1 MAKDLNVNITGNASS
16 YLRSLGKAQKS
27 TSKFGAVAKA
37 ALISGAAAG
46 MVALGKAAKIGW
58 DEFNAG
64 EQIANQVNA
73 AIKSTGGVAG
83 VTAKHVDEL
92 SQAML
97 KKAGI
102 DDEATG
108 AAQAQLLTF
117 TKIGAK
123 GGIFDKTTSAV
134 ADLATRLNNGAIPGM
149 EQMSSTAILVG
160 KAMNNPINGLT
171 RLKRVGV
178 EFTDQQS
185 EQITKLQE
193 AGKTMKAQK
202 IILEVLE
209 EQYGG
214 SAKAAG
220 DTFGG
225 SLVKLRE
232 RLNNF
237 LGDLTGKAIPYLQQ
251 FAHWIDP
258 KITAAVETVEELMRV
273 WQKRINE
280 VTKIMDDHQ
289 SEVSKVATVLS
300 ALGKVLQVV
309 IKIQLFWAK
318 VIGTVWVMEIKV
330 AIKAIGILTTVVT
343 FLGDHART
351 AGRIAAFAFRG
362 IVGPINLAI
371 GAVQRLVGW
380 VQDAVG
386 WFTSLFNAA
395 SSTGSALGAAAG
407 AMPTGKQ
414 PSRFALGGT
423 VPGPIGAPRM
433 ILAHGGE
440 TVSMRGREPRGYG
453 PIIVQVDGREIL
465 RAVRRAES
473 RELRR

>member
-16 YLRSLGKAQKS
+16 YLRSLGKAQKN

-37 ALISGAAAG
+37 ALVGGAAAG
-46 MVALGKAAKIGW
+46 MYALGKAAKIGW
-58 DEFNAG
+58 DEYNQGAKVAAQTNA
-64 EQIANQVNA
+64 V
-73 AIKSTGGVAG
+73 IKSTGGVAN
-83 VTAKHVDEL
+83 VTAQEVEEL
-92 SQAML
+92 GRQLML
-97 KKAGI
+97 KSGI
-102 DDEATG
+102 DDEVIKSG
-108 AAQAQLLTF
+108 ENVLLTF
-117 TKIGAK
+117 KGIRDEVGKGNDIFTQATKLTLD
-123 GGIFDKTTSAV
+123 FAV
-134 ADLATRLNNGAIPGM
+134 AMGKDMNSSAIM
-149 EQMSSTAILVG
+149 VG
-160 KAMNNPINGLT
+160 KALNNPIKGLT
-171 RLKRVGV
+171 ALTRVGV
-178 EFTDQQS
+178 TFSDQQT
-185 EQITKLQE
+185 EMITKMTE
-193 AGKTMKAQK
+193 AGDVMGAQK
-202 IILEVLE
+202 IILKELRSE
-209 EQYGG
+209 FGG

-220 DTFGG
+220 ETFGG
-225 SLVKLRE
+225 QLNILRE

-251 FAHWIDP
+251 FAHWLDP
-258 KITAAVETVEELMRV
+258 RIKAALQATRQVMQQWRKT
-273 WQKRINE
+273 INE
-280 VTKIMDDHQ
+280 VTEAVGEH
-289 SEVSKVATVLS
+289 EGTLR
-300 ALGKVLQVV
+300 ALGKVIDVVGKVMSVV

-318 VIGTVWVMEIKV
+318 VIATVWVMEIKV